1 MRMVALERRSLRVA
15 LRLGRRHI
23 KVNLHGSKMPE
34 YIWSDYS
41 MSRGIDVPVQRMP
54 KVGHFSV
61 PRKDRGL
68 PTGVKYVKKE
78 TA

>member
-1 MRMVALERRSLRVA
+1 MMKQLERLSLEPA

-34 YIWSDYS
+34 YIWSNYS
-41 MSRGIDVPVQRMP
+41 MSRGIDQPVQRMP

-68 PTGVKYVKKE
+68 VALSKTKE
-78 TA
+78 T

>member
-1 MRMVALERRSLRVA
+1 MEQLERRNMRAV

-23 KVNLHGSKMPE
+23 KVNLNGSKMPE
-34 YIWSDYS
+34 HIWSNYS
-41 MSRGIDVPVQRMP
+41 MSRGIDMPVQRMP

-68 PTGVKYVKKE
+68 PKVFKVTKE
-78 TA
+78 A